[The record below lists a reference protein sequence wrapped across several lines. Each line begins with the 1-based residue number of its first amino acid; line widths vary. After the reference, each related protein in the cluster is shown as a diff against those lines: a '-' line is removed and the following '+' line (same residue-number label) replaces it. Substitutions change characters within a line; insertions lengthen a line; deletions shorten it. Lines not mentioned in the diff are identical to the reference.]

1 MSHWLL
7 DTMADKRRMALREAD
22 RLQFY
27 REMGREL
34 LDFDGEVL
42 RESAAALEI
51 AVLDLEVDRL
61 ADDPEQRTLSRQAA
75 GDAFR
80 LLRMLPLP
88 TNPMEAGTHLLR
100 ASVLAVLGDRG
111 ADAARWLRSLD
122 ESQQWPD
129 LPLDTSNWGERCQA
143 TITEVWLRLVRKK
156 GWSDRDAV
164 LERVAA
170 LRSAQQTFER
180 EYLHAFEPL
189 HAKRS
194 ALELIAIYHLAKAAD
209 VLAHYI
215 TDGVVD
221 GSHQIQ
227 PVLDSHFDRAI
238 DACDTAQLIELGPL
252 TRLLARAAQQMTD
265 NALWTVTRAVNSRVT
280 EFVRELVNRGRG
292 DRALFDVL
300 PPQRRTLAEQGL
312 LGSSRRA
319 VVVSLPTSSGKTL
332 IAQFRMLQALNQF
345 EDRKGWVAYL
355 APTRALVNQVTR
367 QLRRDFEPLGLQI
380 ERVSPAMEIDGIEA
394 DMLKES
400 HDETQFRILVATP
413 EKFDLMLRQGWE
425 EKIGRPLSL
434 VVVDEAHTIQEGE
447 RGLRLELLLATIN
460 RECRE
465 AQFLLLTPFIRN
477 AREVARW
484 LGGQNAEDI
493 SLGVDWQ
500 PNDRA
505 IGIVSPVDDGAI
517 NGRSRNYRLDFQT
530 VHTSRHTIDLDDTFS
545 LGKED
550 ALATTLSKSQDVG
563 TLAAIST
570 RKLKMRGPV
579 IAMHSRP
586 DFVWSLAEKIKSDP
600 LPNLSDD
607 VRFVQKYVA
616 AELGAEFPLVD
627 LLSHGVGV
635 HHGGLPEE
643 IRMLMEWLFEKGQLD
658 VLAATTT
665 IAQGV
670 NFPVS
675 GVVMAA
681 TSYPYGQQ
689 MPPEDF
695 WNIAGRAGRVS
706 QGQLG
711 VVALVAKNESEV
723 AQRREFIGRATGDLN
738 SALIKLAQASADEL
752 ADLGMIVYRH
762 PEWSSFLQ
770 YLVHTY
776 RQLGAP
782 ANFADQIEQVLRG
795 TLGFEKLRASNSRI
809 ASQLLGGIRNY
820 VSYIAGP
827 GQPLKLVDSTGFSL
841 QSIKT
846 VMRHQGHLGP
856 DSWDRE
862 RLFSRGDRT
871 LQDMMGVLLRVP
883 ELRGNLETVLGGRTP
898 DGDKLALILKDWV
911 NGEEIT
917 TIADRHFRKD
927 GEDEVTALTKCG
939 QNLFGKL
946 AQTSSWGLNALMAIT
961 ASDLPEEER
970 NRLANLPS
978 QVFYGVSTDEAITLR
993 LLGVPRRAATPLARA
1008 LELEGGESL
1017 PKVRQR
1023 LAALSQQDWS
1033 KALGPDGS
1041 VYRKAWQIM
1050 DGVEE

>member
-1 MSHWLL
+1 
-7 DTMADKRRMALREAD
+7 
-22 RLQFY
+22 
-27 REMGREL
+27 
-34 LDFDGEVL
+34 
-42 RESAAALEI
+42 
-51 AVLDLEVDRL
+51 
-61 ADDPEQRTLSRQAA
+61 LS
-75 GDAFR
+75 
-80 LLRMLPLP
+80 
-88 TNPMEAGTHLLR
+88 
-100 ASVLAVLGDRG
+100 
-111 ADAARWLRSLD
+111 
-122 ESQQWPD
+122 
-129 LPLDTSNWGERCQA
+129 
-143 TITEVWLRLVRKK
+143 
-156 GWSDRDAV
+156 
-164 LERVAA
+164 
-170 LRSAQQTFER
+170 
-180 EYLHAFEPL
+180 
-189 HAKRS
+189 
-194 ALELIAIYHLAKAAD
+194 KAAD

-221 GSHQIQ
+221 GSHQVQ

-238 DACDTAQLIELGPL
+238 EACDAGRLIELGPL
-252 TRLLARAAQQMTD
+252 TRLLARAAQQMAD

-280 EFVRELVNRGRG
+280 EFVRELVDRGRG

-300 PPQRRTLAEQGL
+300 PPQRRALAERGL

-380 ERVSPAMEIDGIEA
+380 ERVSPAMEIDGVEA
-394 DMLKES
+394 NMLKES
-400 HDETQFRILVATP
+400 HDETQFRVLVVTP

-425 EKIGRPLSL
+425 GKIGRPLSL

-465 AQFLLLTPFIRN
+465 AQFLLLTPFIQN

-484 LGGQNAEDI
+484 LGGQNSDDI

-530 VHTSRHTIDLDDTFS
+530 VHTSRHTIELDDAFS
-545 LGKED
+545 LGKDD
-550 ALATTLSKSQDVG
+550 ALATTLSRSQDVG
-563 TLAAIST
+563 TLAAIAA
-570 RKLKMRGPV
+570 RKLKGRGPV

-586 DFVWSLAEKIKSDP
+586 DFVWSLAEKIKSDR
-600 LPNLSDD
+600 LPNLSED

-616 AELGAEFPLVD
+616 AELGAQFPLVD
-627 LLSHGVGV
+627 LLSYGVGV

-643 IRMLMEWLFEKGQLD
+643 IRMLMEWLFERGRLD

-681 TSYPYGQQ
+681 TSYPYGQP

-711 VVALVAKNESEV
+711 VVALVAKDESEV
-723 AQRREFIGRATGDLN
+723 IKRRDFIHRATGDLN
-738 SALIKLAQASADEL
+738 SALIQLAQAAGEGMR
-752 ADLGMIVYRH
+752 DLGNIVYSR
-762 PEWSSFLQ
+762 PEWSGFLQ

-776 RQLGAP
+776 RQMGKP
-782 ANFADQIEQVLRG
+782 ATFADQVEQVLRG
-795 TLGFEKLRASNSRI
+795 TLGFEKLRASKSHV
-809 ASQLLGGIRNY
+809 AWSLLAGVRT
-820 VSYIAGP
+820 YIADMAQP
-827 GQPLKLVDSTGFSL
+827 QQPLKLVDSTGFSL
-841 QSIKT
+841 QSIRT
-846 VMRHQGHLGP
+846 VLKYKGDLGP
-856 DSWDRE
+856 DSWNRE
-862 RLFSRGDRT
+862 RLFHQGDRT
-871 LQDMMGVLLRVP
+871 LQDMMGVLLKVP
-883 ELRGNLETVLGGRTP
+883 ELRDNLKAVLGGQSQ

-961 ASDLPEEER
+961 ASDLQEEER

-993 LLGVPRRAATPLARA
+993 LLGVPRRAATSLARA
-1008 LELEGGESL
+1008 MNLSAGESL
-1017 PKVRQR
+1017 SAIRQR
-1023 LAALSQQDWS
+1023 LASLSQQDWS
-1033 KALGPDGS
+1033 TALGPDGS